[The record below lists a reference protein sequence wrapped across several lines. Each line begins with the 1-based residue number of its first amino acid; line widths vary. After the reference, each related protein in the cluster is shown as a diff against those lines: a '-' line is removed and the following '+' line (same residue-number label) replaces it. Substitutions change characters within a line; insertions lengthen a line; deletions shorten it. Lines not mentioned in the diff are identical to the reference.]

1 MFYGIVYLAEN
12 VSLLRK
18 NFLNKVQLSEQQY
31 WQLISQGDKKAYE
44 QVFRTYYQTLCNYAC
59 SVIKDMD
66 EAEEVVQNV
75 FYTIWNKREVLQIST
90 SIKSYLYRAV
100 HNDCLNKLKHGKVK
114 MLYAEEYKSHANG
127 GFDSSANV
135 LEAKELNKQINT
147 AIDSLPEQCG
157 LVFKLSRFENLKY
170 AEIAEQLGI
179 SVKTVE
185 NHMGKALKI
194 MREKLKDY
202 LPLVLWLLFINKG

>member
-1 MFYGIVYLAEN
+1 M
-12 VSLLRK
+12 
-18 NFLNKVQLSEQQY
+18 QLSEQQY
-31 WQLISQGDKKAYE
+31 WQLISQGDKKVYE
-44 QVFRTYYQTLCNYAC
+44 QVFRTYYQALCNYAC

-75 FYTIWNKREVLQIST
+75 FYTIWNKREVLQVT
-90 SIKSYLYRAV
+90 ASIKSYLYRAV

-114 MLYAEEYKSHANG
+114 TLYAEEYKSHANG
-127 GFDSSANV
+127 GFDSSTNV

-202 LPLVLWLLFINKG
+202 LPLAFWLLFYK